1 MIIVIISSSRK
12 LVTLLGRI
20 LVLLDPDML
29 FERHVSYTSDVL
41 ETEVH
46 VVIISHLVNLKKQII
61 DNLSLRTRIKR
72 FTYKLSQL
80 CL

>member
-1 MIIVIISSSRK
+1 MNISSSRK

-61 DNLSLRTRIKR
+61 DNLSLRTCIKR